1 MSVTLETLAR
11 ELGAELHGAGDLPI
25 SGLGTI
31 GTANESQITF
41 LANPR
46 YRSYLENTRAAAV
59 LLQEDQLEH
68 CPVAAL
74 VVKDPYLAFAR
85 ASHFFDTTPRPA
97 AGIHSSASVDSSARV
112 EDGASIGPNVVL
124 EAGVVIGRGSVIGA
138 NSVVGAGSCLGEDC
152 RLWPNVTI
160 YHGVIIGAR
169 TTIHANSVVGSDG
182 FGFAPGPEGW
192 TKIAQVGGVR
202 IGSDVE
208 IGAGTT
214 IDRGAIED
222 TVIGN
227 GAILDNQIQV
237 AHNVVIGEHT
247 ALAGKVGISGS
258 TRIGA
263 YCMIGG
269 AVGISGHLEICDRV
283 QILGMSLVSRSIREP
298 GTYGSALPVDR
309 QDRYRRNVARFRHL
323 DELHRRVRRLER
335 GSDDHG
341 SDD

>member
-1 MSVTLETLAR
+1 MSVTLEVLAR
-11 ELGAELHGAGDLPI
+11 ELGAELHGPGDREI
-25 SGLGTI
+25 TGLGTI
-31 GTANESQITF
+31 GAARDDQITF

-46 YRSYLENTRAAAV
+46 YRSFLENTRAAAV
-59 LLQEDQLEH
+59 LLRADQLQH

-74 VVKDPYLAFAR
+74 VVSDPYLAFAR
-85 ASHFFDTTPRPA
+85 ISRFFDNSPAPA
-97 AGIHSSASVDSSARV
+97 AGVHPSATVDAGARLGEGVSV
-112 EDGASIGPNVVL
+112 GPNAVID
-124 EAGVVIGRGSVIGA
+124 AGAVIGEGTVIGA
-138 NSVVGAGSCLGEDC
+138 NCVVGAGSELGPGC

-160 YHGVIIGAR
+160 YHGVTIGAR

-214 IDRGAIED
+214 IDRGAIDD
-222 TVIGN
+222 TVIGD

-269 AVGISGHLEICDRV
+269 AVGISGHLQICDHV
-283 QILGMSLVSRSIREP
+283 QILGMSLVSRSITEP
-298 GTYGSALPVDR
+298 GTYGSALPVDK

-323 DELHRRVRRLER
+323 DELYRRVRRLER
-335 GSDDHG
+335 DAGE
-341 SDD
+341 